1 MDALFTIKDVADLF
15 SVSQKTVR
23 RLLYDLNAFIPFK
36 RIGSINYVSNAQLI
50 EIIPILSGNHCVDSN
65 CFICNL

>member
-23 RLLYDLNAFIPFK
+23 RLIYDLNASIPFK
-36 RIGSINYVSNAQLI
+36 RIGSINYVSNAKLK
-50 EIIPILSGNHCVDSN
+50 EIIPIIAGE
-65 CFICNL
+65 